1 VIPGHGAPFTD
12 VSAALKRA
20 KDRLLYLQAE
30 PTRNAAHGLRVLL
43 KFKLMQSGQ
52 ISEAQALAWLQSL
65 TYFQTIRCL
74 HFHSIASDEL
84 AANTVEKLLI
94 AGAAKRQNEHLVDA

>member
-1 VIPGHGAPFTD
+1 
-12 VSAALKRA
+12 
-20 KDRLLYLQAE
+20 
-30 PTRNAAHGLRVLL
+30 LRVLL